1 MLKKALVS
9 TLCFFVL
16 LSSHV
21 AVSAQELTGRQI
33 MDESSN
39 RHDLPREYE
48 ELDMNLSENGAV
60 FEQRELRRYSLEGDD
75 GLFKYLTVFDG
86 PAGVEGVALLSWQN
100 KGRPDDQWTYLPAVS
115 RKLKRTAGSSKR
127 KPFLGTDFTYEDMTS
142 DDRDDFTY
150 ERLEDS
156 EINGEPTFVV
166 KAVPANKEIARE
178 TGYAWRIFNIS
189 KETFF
194 VIQVDFYDRRE
205 NHSKVQVNYDPVV
218 VIDQAMRPKRTVMTT
233 LENNTSTEMIIKSRS
248 LDEDAVDEGMFE
260 HRWIKT
266 GRYMR

>member
-1 MLKKALVS
+1 MLKQAIFGALS
-9 TLCFFVL
+9 FVL
-16 LSSHV
+16 LVSSNGL
-21 AVSAQELTGRQI
+21 VSAQELTGRQI
-33 MDESSN
+33 MDESSD

-48 ELDMNLSENGAV
+48 ELAMKLSEDGKV
-60 FEQRELRRYSLEGDD
+60 FEERDLRRYSLEGDD

-100 KGRPDDQWTYLPAVS
+100 KGRSDDQWTYLPAVS
-115 RKLKRTAGSSKR
+115 KKLKRTAGSSKR

-156 EINGEPTFVV
+156 NIDGEETFVV
-166 KAVPANKEIARE
+166 KATPANDEVSRE
-178 TGYAWRIFNIS
+178 TGYAWRIFNLS
-189 KETFF
+189 KETYF

-205 NHSKVQVNYDPVV
+205 NHSKVQRNYDPEVV
-218 VIDQAMRPKRTVMTT
+218 ADPAMRPKSTIMTT
-233 LENNTSTEMIIKSRS
+233 LENNTSTEMIIKTRS
-248 LDEDAVDEGMFE
+248 LAEDAVEEEMFE